1 MASFITAI
9 NNTISSSSSSLLFS
23 TNSNTIRIQ
32 THIRIRSRA
41 INSSIQ
47 PPQIRPC
54 IQPSLLTSSSSSSFL
69 SPASNGFEKGK
80 KKRRL
85 EVVTRAGLSSTNL
98 IFAFVM
104 PITLVLVTI
113 FTSIK
118 IADKL
123 DEDFMEELAKNEA
136 IMQEGVDEG
145 TSTLADDKSAVP
157 TWAQEK
163 PAVPRI
169 RNRPKREAEV

>member
-9 NNTISSSSSSLLFS
+9 NNPISSSSSSLLFS

-47 PPQIRPC
+47 P
-54 IQPSLLTSSSSSSFL
+54 SLLTSSSSSFL

-104 PITLVLVTI
+104 PITLVLVTV

-136 IMQEGVDEG
+136 IMQEEGVDEG